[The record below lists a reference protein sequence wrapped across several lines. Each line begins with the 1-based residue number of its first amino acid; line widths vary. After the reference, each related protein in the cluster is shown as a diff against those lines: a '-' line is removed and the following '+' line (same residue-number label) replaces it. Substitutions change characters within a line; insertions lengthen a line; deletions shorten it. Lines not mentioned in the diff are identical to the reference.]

1 MDVLRRNTDYALRAM
16 LNLTKHYGDEPISTR
31 ILADEEQIP
40 YQLGCKLMQRLHDAK
55 LVKSCMGPKG
65 GFRLGRQPL
74 KINLLEVI
82 EVMQGAIRLNRCL
95 LGLEVCERRK
105 SCVISSKLAELQEKI
120 RGYLAGVTL
129 EGLAQSRNIKV
140 KRGRKPGRRKR
151 Q

>member
-16 LNLTKHYGDEPISTR
+16 LNLTKHYEDEPVSTR

-129 EGLAQSRNIKV
+129 DKLAQSRATEV
-140 KRGRKPGRRKR
+140 KQTTKRSRRKR